1 MPKRYLC
8 HPAFVG
14 EIDVSEEK
22 LLSQPCLLD
31 NFYVVAFVKALH
43 CVTKVTHYIW
53 LFQHL
58 VHTIKE
64 ICIINPPQLLVFIS
78 PKWANQDVS
87 YPNHF
92 PPTNYV

>member
-1 MPKRYLC
+1 M
-8 HPAFVG
+8 G

-58 VHTIKE
+58 VHTKRNQ
-64 ICIINPPQLLVFIS
+64 IINPPQL
-78 PKWANQDVS
+78 
-87 YPNHF
+87 
-92 PPTNYV
+92 